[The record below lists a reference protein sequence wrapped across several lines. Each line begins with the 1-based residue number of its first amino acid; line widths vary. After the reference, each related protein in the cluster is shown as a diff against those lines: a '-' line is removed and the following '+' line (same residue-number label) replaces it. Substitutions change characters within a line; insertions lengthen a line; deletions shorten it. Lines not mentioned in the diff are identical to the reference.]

1 MKNKYEK
8 FNYLCKYEKWYDVIR
23 KKQKKK
29 MEKIN
34 IENDEKPSEWK
45 WKSVRDC
52 IENRKLLVNNFSR
65 ANLFILSCVA
75 ACFSLVS
82 SFIT

>member
-1 MKNKYEK
+1 
-8 FNYLCKYEKWYDVIR
+8 
-23 KKQKKK
+23 

-45 WKSVRDC
+45 WNSVRDC
-52 IENRKLLVNNFSR
+52 VQNRKLLLDYFSR
-65 ANLFILSCVA
+65 ANLFIFSCVA

-82 SFIT
+82 LFLHIWELLCNEPLI

>member
-1 MKNKYEK
+1 
-8 FNYLCKYEKWYDVIR
+8 
-23 KKQKKK
+23 

-45 WKSVRDC
+45 WNSVRDC
-52 IENRKLLVNNFSR
+52 VQNRKLLLDYFSR
-65 ANLFILSCVA
+65 ANLFIFSCVA

-82 SFIT
+82 